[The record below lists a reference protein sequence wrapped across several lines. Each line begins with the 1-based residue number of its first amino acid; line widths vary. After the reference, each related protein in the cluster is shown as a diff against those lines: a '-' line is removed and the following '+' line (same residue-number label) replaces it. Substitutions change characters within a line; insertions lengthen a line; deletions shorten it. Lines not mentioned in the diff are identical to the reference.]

1 LGATPATTRGQVP
14 NETEVRSEIEHV
26 LSSSVFRGS
35 KRCHDFTNYV
45 CAKTL
50 QGASGTLKERT
61 IAIDVFG
68 RRTTEASVDDN
79 IVRVGARE
87 VRKRLALY
95 YAGEGAEDPVRI
107 ELPTGTYVPV
117 FRYQSQRPNFNVK
130 PPLIEEASA
139 IAAPAPGSRTPKRGR
154 FWIAASAIAAVTISV
169 LWLRAARNLPTEFD
183 NFWQPAFES
192 PAPILLVMP
201 HPIVYHPSSRAL
213 LLDEQLNGK
222 PELATARPI
231 NIPPQRLDGS
241 DFVPVLNQ
249 YVGLGDAVAAN
260 DVSSVFER
268 HNRVPQLRLADKL
281 EFNDLY
287 DSTVVLVGGS
297 FSNRWTAEITK
308 GLRYQ
313 FRFEGQS
320 KPWIV
325 DSQGDQKWGLAAIT
339 EDRRTPEDYILIC
352 RMPHAQTGKLIVV
365 VAGLTVFGTE
375 AGGRILSDPKL
386 LQPILQNLPEGWQSR
401 NLEAVMKVP
410 VVGDGPALPSL
421 VAVHTW

>member
-1 LGATPATTRGQVP
+1 MGATPATTRGQIP
-14 NETEVRSEIEHV
+14 NETEVRREIEHV

-68 RRTTEASVDDN
+68 RRTTEAFGDDN

-95 YAGEGAEDPVRI
+95 YTGEGAGDPVRI

-117 FRYQSQRPNFNVK
+117 FRYQSEKSNFTAA
-130 PPLIEEASA
+130 PPAVEDPSAVPEPDARTRNWARLWIVAGA
-139 IAAPAPGSRTPKRGR
+139 IAAT
-154 FWIAASAIAAVTISV
+154 TISV
-169 LWLRAARNLPTEFD
+169 FWLRPARLSSTGFD
-183 NFWQPAFES
+183 NFWQPAFDT

-222 PELATARPI
+222 PELPTARPI
-231 NIPPQRLDGS
+231 NVPPRRLDGS

-249 YVGLGDAVAAN
+249 YVGIGDALAAN

-268 HNRVPQLRLADKL
+268 HNRTAQIRVADKL
-281 EFNDLY
+281 DFNDLY
-287 DSTVVLVGGS
+287 GSTVILIGGS

-325 DSQGDQKWGLAAIT
+325 DSQSDRKWGLAAMT

-352 RMPHAQTGKLIVV
+352 RMPNAPTGKLMVV
-365 VAGLTVFGTE
+365 VAGLAVFGTE
-375 AGGRILSDPKL
+375 AGGRILSDLKL
-386 LQPILQNLPEGWQSR
+386 LQPVVQSLPKGWESR
-401 NLEAVMKVP
+401 NLEAVMKVQ

>member
-1 LGATPATTRGQVP
+1 MGAIAATTRGQVP
-14 NETEVRSEIEHV
+14 NETEVRREIEHV

-68 RRTTEASVDDN
+68 RRTNEAFGDDN

-95 YAGEGAEDPVRI
+95 YTGEGAEDPVRI

-117 FRYQSQRPNFNVK
+117 FRYQSGKSYSMAEAPAVK
-130 PPLIEEASA
+130 EVS
-139 IAAPAPGSRTPKRGR
+139 AAPGPGARGHNRGR
-154 FWIAASAIAAVTISV
+154 AWIVAGALAAITISV
-169 LWLRAARNLPTEFD
+169 FWL
-183 NFWQPAFES
+183 QPARHLSNGFDS
-192 PAPILLVMP
+192 FWRPAFDSSAPILLVMP

-231 NIPPQRLDGS
+231 NIPPRRLDGS

-268 HNRVPQLRLADKL
+268 HNRTPQLRVADKL
-281 EFNDLY
+281 DFNDLY
-287 DSTVVLVGGS
+287 GSTVILIGGS

-325 DSQGDQKWGLAAIT
+325 DSQSDRKWGLAAMT

-352 RMPHAQTGKLIVV
+352 RMPDAQTGKLMVV
-365 VAGLTVFGTE
+365 VAGLAVFGTE
-375 AGGRILSDPKL
+375 AGGKILSDPKL
-386 LQPILQNLPEGWQSR
+386 LQPLLQNLPKGWESR
-401 NLEAVMKVP
+401 NLEAVMKVQ